1 MRCSVRS
8 NWRIARKEAEG
19 LRASGVQTS
28 PVKVSLAEVEDQ
40 DAKVEDQEDRMADQ
54 EVSRR

>member
-8 NWRIARKEAEG
+8 NWRVAGKEVEG

-28 PVKVSLAEVEDQ
+28 PVKVSFAQVEDRE
-40 DAKVEDQEDRMADQ
+40 DAKVEDRDDRMADQ
-54 EVSRR
+54 EVSR

>member
-8 NWRIARKEAEG
+8 NWRVAGKEAEG

-28 PVKVSLAEVEDQ
+28 PVKASFAEVEDR
-40 DAKVEDQEDRMADQ
+40 ED
-54 EVSRR
+54 

>member
-40 DAKVEDQEDRMADQ
+40 EDRPEDQEDRMADQ